1 MKTNTKF
8 LSCLTAAI
16 PLFASALLAG
26 DEVEVEK
33 NMRVMV
39 TSDEASRV
47 HEWVQADDEG
57 HHAFVF
63 HHEGDDAD
71 LGPRTFLGVETT
83 TVGSTLG
90 KQLGLTRGVGL
101 VVARVVPETG
111 AAKVLEKHDIIV
123 KFEDQ
128 LMVSSNQLGV
138 LVQTKEPGA
147 EVKLTIVREGKEQV
161 VMATLGEK
169 KAKTITIKHSSVVPK
184 LHGAMSNPS
193 GVTRSNLSQG
203 EIEGLLGKLKG
214 KSGGLFISEDDAGG
228 PVVRMMNINRGSV
241 VFSDDEGTVKLIA
254 DEGPK
259 RLIVIDGDS
268 KTLFEG
274 PVSTEAQREKLSEEI
289 KARLLKVESLES
301 LQMSTDSDFEIEED
315 VHVTVPHASLHGGVK
330 RIEIID

>member
-16 PLFASALLAG
+16 PLFASALIAG
-26 DEVEVEK
+26 DDVEVEK
-33 NMRVMV
+33 KMRVMV
-39 TSDEASRV
+39 ASDKTSSVR
-47 HEWVQADDEG
+47 EWVHADKDDV
-57 HHAFVF
+57 HSYAFQL
-63 HHEGDDAD
+63 DDAD

-101 VVARVVPETG
+101 VVARVVPDTG
-111 AAKVLEKHDIIV
+111 AAKVLEKHDILV

-138 LVQTKEPGA
+138 LVQAKEPGA
-147 EVKLTIVREGKEQV
+147 EVELTIMRGGKEEV
-161 VMATLGEK
+161 VVAELGEK
-169 KAKTITIKHSSVVPK
+169 KAKSITIKHGLVAPDMK
-184 LHGAMSNPS
+184 GKIALPTN
-193 GVTRSNLSQG
+193 GVSLDLSRE

-214 KSGGLFISEDDAGG
+214 KSGGLFISEDDEGG
-228 PVVRMMNINRGSV
+228 PVVRMMNINQGSV

-254 DEGPK
+254 NEGPK
-259 RLIVIDGDS
+259 RLIVIDGES

-274 PVSTEAQREKLSEEI
+274 PVSTEEQREKLTEEI

-301 LQMSTDSDFEIEED
+301 LQMSTDTNFEIEED
-315 VHVTVPHASLHGGVK
+315 VHVTVPHASVLQVK
-330 RIEIID
+330 HHVEVLP